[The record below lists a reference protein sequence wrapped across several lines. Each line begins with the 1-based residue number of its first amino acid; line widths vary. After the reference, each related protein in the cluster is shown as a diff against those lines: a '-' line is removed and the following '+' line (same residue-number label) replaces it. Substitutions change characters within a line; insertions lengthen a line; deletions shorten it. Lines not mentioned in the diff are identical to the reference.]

1 MIVQEWLLHGGR
13 FYLALSLA
21 MLFIAA
27 GVQAQK
33 TAAADLIFLNGR
45 VWTVDEAMPEAQ
57 ALAVQNGRIMA
68 IGSSE
73 EIGALAGPSTRVVDL
88 AGRVVMPGFI
98 DNHVHFLNSGMQ
110 LLGIEL
116 RSAASEEEF
125 ARRIAGYAAKYPG
138 RWITGG
144 DWDHES
150 WPGAREPH
158 RGLIDA
164 VTPAT
169 PVFVNRLDG
178 HMALANSAALKLAG
192 IDRNTPDPPGGEIVH
207 DPATGEPTGLLKD
220 EAMNAVFAVIP
231 PSSEAERL
239 EGAAAAMELARR
251 CGVTSIQDVGSPE
264 DLQTYQTLLERG
276 ELTVRVDCRIPL
288 GQYKLLADAG
298 IRAHFGSDMV
308 RIGSLKAFADGS
320 LGSTTALFF
329 EPYEGSS
336 SRGLPM
342 DIVLDG
348 RMEKWALAADK
359 AGLQLSVHAIG
370 DSANSLMLDIFER
383 CVRENPRWDRRF
395 RLEHAQHIAKK
406 DIARFARLGVIA
418 SAQPFHAI
426 DDGRWAHKR
435 IGEPRCH
442 EAYPFRSFIDQG
454 VHLCFGTDWSVAPL
468 NPLLGIYAAVT
479 RRTLDGGHPDGWIPE
494 QKISVAEAVA
504 CYTRN
509 SAYASFDEKNK
520 GTLKKGYLADLV
532 VLSGDLFTIPPEKI
546 RELQVDLT
554 VLDGRVIFERAAGE
568 TIPPR

>member
-1 MIVQEWLLHGGR
+1 MLVQDWLLHGGR
-13 FYLALSLA
+13 FMLALSLGF
-21 MLFIAA
+21 LFIAA
-27 GVQAQK
+27 SVQAQK
-33 TAAADLIFLNGR
+33 PAAADLIFVDGR
-45 VWTVDEAMPEAQ
+45 VWTVDKAMPEAQ
-57 ALAVQNGRIMA
+57 ALAVQNGRIMG
-68 IGSSE
+68 IGSSA
-73 EIGALAGPSTRVVDL
+73 EIRTLAGPSTRIIDL
-88 AGRVVMPGFI
+88 AGRMLMPGFI
-98 DNHVHFLNSGMQ
+98 DNHVHFLNSGLQ

-125 ARRIAGYAAKYPG
+125 TRRIAEYAGKHPG

-178 HMALANSAALKLAG
+178 HMALANSVALRLAG

-220 EAMNAVFAVIP
+220 EAMNAVYAVIP
-231 PSSEAERL
+231 ASSEAESL
-239 EGAAAAMELARR
+239 EGAAAAMDLARR
-251 CGVTSIQDVGSPE
+251 CGVTSIQDVGSVE

-276 ELTVRVDCRIPL
+276 ELSVRVDCRIPL
-288 GQYKLLADAG
+288 SQYKLFADAG
-298 IRAHFGSDMV
+298 IRAHFGGDML

-329 EPYEGSS
+329 EPYEGST

-348 RMEKWALAADK
+348 RMEQWALAADK
-359 AGLQLSVHAIG
+359 AKLQLSVHAIG

-383 CVRENPRWDRRF
+383 CVRENPAWDRRF
-395 RLEHAQHIAKK
+395 RLEHAQHIAAK
-406 DIARFARLGVIA
+406 DIPRFARLGVIA
-418 SAQPFHAI
+418 SVQPFHAI

-435 IGEPRCH
+435 IGEKRCH
-442 EAYPFRSFIDQG
+442 EAYPFRSFLDQG

-479 RRTLDGGHPDGWIPE
+479 RRTLDDRHPDGWIPE
-494 QKISVAEAVA
+494 QKISLAEAIA
-504 CYTRN
+504 CYTLN
-509 SAYASFDEKNK
+509 SAYASCDEGNR
-520 GTLKKGYLADLV
+520 GSLKKGYLADLV
-532 VLSGDLFTIPPEKI
+532 VLAEDLFAIPPERI
-546 RELQVDLT
+546 REVQVDLT
-554 VLDGRVIFERAAGE
+554 VLDGRVIFERAPGE
-568 TIPPR
+568 TIPSR

>member
-1 MIVQEWLLHGGR
+1 MLVPEWLLHGGR
-13 FYLALSLA
+13 FMVALFLGI
-21 MLFIAA
+21 LFIAA
-27 GVQAQK
+27 SVQAQK
-33 TAAADLIFLNGR
+33 PAAADLIFVNGR

-57 ALAVQNGRIMA
+57 ALAVQNGRVMA
-68 IGSSE
+68 VGSSA
-73 EIGALAGPSTRVVDL
+73 EIRALAGPSTRVVDL
-88 AGRVVMPGFI
+88 AGRMLMPGFI
-98 DNHVHFLNSGMQ
+98 DNHVHFLSSGLQ

-116 RSAASEEEF
+116 RSATGEAEF
-125 ARRIAGYAAKYPG
+125 TRRIAEYAARYPG

-144 DWDHES
+144 DWDHEG

-178 HMALANSAALKLAG
+178 HMALANSVALKLAG

-207 DPATGEPTGLLKD
+207 DPTTGEPTGLLKD
-220 EAMNAVFAVIP
+220 EAMNAVFAVIHA
-231 PSSEAERL
+231 SSEAERL

-251 CGVTSIQDVGSPE
+251 CGVTSIQDIGSVE
-264 DLQTYQTLLERG
+264 DLRTYQTLLERG
-276 ELTVRVDCRIPL
+276 ELSVRVDCRIPL
-288 GQYKLLADAG
+288 SQYKLLADAG
-298 IRAHFGSDMV
+298 IRAHFGGDML

-329 EPYEGSS
+329 EPYEGST

-348 RMEKWALAADK
+348 RMEHWVLAADK
-359 AGLQLSVHAIG
+359 AKLQLSVHAIG

-383 CVRENPRWDRRF
+383 CVRENPAWDRRF
-395 RLEHAQHIAKK
+395 RLEHAQHIAVR
-406 DIARFARLGVIA
+406 DITRFARLGVIA

-435 IGEPRCH
+435 IGEKRCH
-442 EAYPFRSFIDQG
+442 EAYPFRSFLDQG

-479 RRTLDGGHPDGWIPE
+479 RRTLDGSHPGGWIPE
-494 QKISVAEAVA
+494 QKISLAEAIA
-504 CYTRN
+504 CYTLN
-509 SAYASFDEKNK
+509 SAYASYDERSK
-520 GTLKKGYLADLV
+520 GRLIKGYLADLV
-532 VLSGDLFTIPPEKI
+532 VLSEDLFAIPPERI
-546 RELQVDLT
+546 REVQVDLT
-554 VLDGRVIFERAAGE
+554 VLNGRVIFERAEGE
-568 TIPPR
+568 TIPSR

>member
-1 MIVQEWLLHGGR
+1 MLVQDWLLHGGR
-13 FYLALSLA
+13 FMLALSLGF
-21 MLFIAA
+21 LFIAA
-27 GVQAQK
+27 SVQAQK
-33 TAAADLIFLNGR
+33 PAAADLIFVDGR
-45 VWTVDEAMPEAQ
+45 VWTVDKAMPEAQ
-57 ALAVQNGRIMA
+57 ALAVQNGRIMG
-68 IGSSE
+68 IGSSA
-73 EIGALAGPSTRVVDL
+73 EIRTLAGPSTRIIDL
-88 AGRVVMPGFI
+88 AGRMLMPGFI
-98 DNHVHFLNSGMQ
+98 DNHVHFLNSGLQ

-125 ARRIAGYAAKYPG
+125 TRRIAEYAGKHPG

-178 HMALANSAALKLAG
+178 HMALANSVALRLAG

-220 EAMNAVFAVIP
+220 EAMNAVYAVIP
-231 PSSEAERL
+231 ASSEAESL
-239 EGAAAAMELARR
+239 EGAAAAMDLARR
-251 CGVTSIQDVGSPE
+251 CGVTSIQDVGSVE

-276 ELTVRVDCRIPL
+276 ELSVRVDCRIPL
-288 GQYKLLADAG
+288 SQYKLFADAG
-298 IRAHFGSDMV
+298 IRAHFGGDML

-329 EPYEGSS
+329 EPYEGST

-348 RMEKWALAADK
+348 RMEQWALAADK
-359 AGLQLSVHAIG
+359 AKLQLSVHAIG

-383 CVRENPRWDRRF
+383 CVRENPAWDRRF
-395 RLEHAQHIAKK
+395 RLEHAQHIAAK
-406 DIARFARLGVIA
+406 DIPRFARLGVIA

-435 IGEPRCH
+435 IGEKRCH
-442 EAYPFRSFIDQG
+442 EAYPFRSFLDQG

-479 RRTLDGGHPDGWIPE
+479 RRTLDGSHPDGWIPE
-494 QKISVAEAVA
+494 QKISVAEAIA
-504 CYTRN
+504 CYTLN
-509 SAYASFDEKNK
+509 SAYASYDERSK
-520 GTLKKGYLADLV
+520 GRLVKGYLADLV
-532 VLSGDLFTIPPEKI
+532 VLSGDLFAIPPERI
-546 RELQVDLT
+546 REVQVDLT
-554 VLDGRVIFERAAGE
+554 VLDGRVIFERAPGE
-568 TIPPR
+568 TIPSR